1 MQVLYLSF
9 VPRHGRII
17 SMNKNIIA
25 VRVRKED
32 ALCKHCGKKKSF
44 YYLSDYSYGERLVMT
59 KDFRCYAYA
68 NLIEDTA
75 FEELEKY
82 IKLIL
87 ECHNITLSEKLLA
100 KCINDLFGIT
110 CDDIK
115 NQPVDTASRDDK
127 CLFCGNSDFG
137 QNVSESIENI
147 EMPVVTHIVWDRLN
161 EDEKISLIKKEL
173 KKQDYIAE

>member
-1 MQVLYLSF
+1 MQVLYLCF

-17 SMNKNIIA
+17 SMDKNIIA

-32 ALCKHCGKKKSF
+32 ALCKQCGKKKSF

-59 KDFRCYAYA
+59 KDFKCYAYA
-68 NLIEDTA
+68 NLIEDKA
-75 FEELEKY
+75 FQELEKY

-87 ECHNITLSEKLLA
+87 ECYNTTLSEKLLA

-110 CDDIK
+110 CDYIK
-115 NQPVDTASRDDK
+115 NQPINTASRDDK

-137 QNVSESIENI
+137 QNISEAIEDV
-147 EMPVVTHIVWDRLN
+147 EVPVVTHIVWDRLN
-161 EDEKISLIKKEL
+161 EDEKIGLIKKEL
-173 KKQDYIAE
+173 KSRNILLN

>member
-1 MQVLYLSF
+1 MQVVYVNF
-9 VPRHGRII
+9 VPRHGKII

-25 VRVRKED
+25 VKVRKEE
-32 ALCKHCGKKKSF
+32 ALCKQCGRKKSF

-59 KDFRCYAYA
+59 KDLKCYAYV
-68 NLIEDTA
+68 NLIEDKA

-82 IKLIL
+82 IRLIL

-115 NQPVDTASRDDK
+115 NQPVDTAIRDDK
-127 CLFCGNSDFG
+127 CLSCGNSDFG
-137 QNVSESIENI
+137 QNISESIEDI
-147 EMPVVTHIVWDRLN
+147 EMPVVMHIVWDRRN
-161 EDEKISLIKKEL
+161 EDEKISLIKEEL
-173 KKQDYIAE
+173 KKQNYIA